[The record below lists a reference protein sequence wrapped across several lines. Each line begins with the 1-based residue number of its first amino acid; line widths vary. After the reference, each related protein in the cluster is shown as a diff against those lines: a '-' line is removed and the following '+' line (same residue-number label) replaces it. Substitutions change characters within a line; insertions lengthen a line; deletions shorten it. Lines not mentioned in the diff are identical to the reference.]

1 MYVTCPTGTAPSI
14 DTLNG
19 GENISITW
27 SQVCSLLFRDAAI
40 FYMQQRGLEW
50 NDNCLQETERLS
62 SDSEI
67 LTVALVVD
75 EWICTEHCWSDTDKE
90 KPKCL

>member
-1 MYVTCPTGTAPSI
+1 
-14 DTLNG
+14 
-19 GENISITW
+19 
-27 SQVCSLLFRDAAI
+27 
-40 FYMQQRGLEW
+40 MQQRGLEW

-75 EWICTEHCWSDTDKE
+75 E
-90 KPKCL
+90 